1 MEIYDDLNIDIC
13 RQIANGGELL
23 IVEYIRTKRR
33 TVVMSRTVIMLLYV
47 NFECFE
53 SHISGPRTWCRVPVL
68 ETVSTH
74 KFFSNFLR
82 APSFLSFWSNMNFK
96 IWNLTYRICAFNY
109 AWCWDCEISAWDL
122 CTVTSMHQFERHRRI
137 TTNDSVLFPNI
148 IAVVGHIRID
158 TRTVVVSRTVM
169 VLQFESPRTW
179 CSVLDIV
186 SAHRF
191 FTSDWSHLTTLMPL
205 GQGRWPGSWRTG
217 FARCCIAFSAMDLV
231 KAIPVL
237 KNPAAN

>member
-1 MEIYDDLNIDIC
+1 
-13 RQIANGGELL
+13 
-23 IVEYIRTKRR
+23 
-33 TVVMSRTVIMLLYV
+33 
-47 NFECFE
+47 
-53 SHISGPRTWCRVPVL
+53 
-68 ETVSTH
+68 
-74 KFFSNFLR
+74 
-82 APSFLSFWSNMNFK
+82 
-96 IWNLTYRICAFNY
+96 
-109 AWCWDCEISAWDL
+109 
-122 CTVTSMHQFERHRRI
+122 MHQFERHRRI

-217 FARCCIAFSAMDLV
+217 AARCYIAFSAMDLV
-231 KAIPVL
+231 KAKPVL
-237 KNPAAN
+237 KNPAANYMEQLEGVSGASRNGAVNIASDTADEPEIACTKA